1 MTHEHAHLIS
11 NEMIVSA
18 VVLAQNLRQAQP
30 RVELDDHI
38 VEAVRR
44 SLSARVADVDGGI
57 GGGRRDARD
66 ALIEAVRQRLRQR
79 ADPLAGTADDIVDE
93 ASKDSFPAS
102 DPPAWISHGHGG

>member
-1 MTHEHAHLIS
+1 MTHEHAHPIS

-18 VVLAQNLRQAQP
+18 VALARVLQQAQP

-44 SLSARVADVDGGI
+44 SLSARVANIDGGI
-57 GGGRRDARD
+57 GEGRRNGHD
-66 ALIEAVRQRLRQR
+66 ALIEAVRRRVRQR
-79 ADPLAGTADDIVDE
+79 ADPPAGTADDIVDE

-102 DPPAWISHGHGG
+102 DPPAWISHGRGG